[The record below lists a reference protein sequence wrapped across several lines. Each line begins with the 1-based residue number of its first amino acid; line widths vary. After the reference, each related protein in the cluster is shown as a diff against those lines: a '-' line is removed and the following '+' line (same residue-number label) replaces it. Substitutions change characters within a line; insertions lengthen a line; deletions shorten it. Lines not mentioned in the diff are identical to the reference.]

1 VPPRNRRFRGPTVIT
16 SIARFV
22 AGLALAAGLTGV
34 AMHEQAKGPRG
45 GRWIKVDEAVNK
57 GLPKTAVQELEPIIR
72 SALAD
77 KAYPEA
83 VKAIAKKIALEGA
96 IEGNKPEERIPRL
109 KAAIATA
116 PPEVA
121 PVMDALLAHWHW
133 HYFQQN
139 RWRFVQRTATTAAP
153 GEDFTTWDLPRL
165 FAAID
170 AQFAKALTAEKELQA
185 IPVGTYDALLEK
197 GTLPDRYRPTLWD
210 FLVHEALSYYS
221 SGEQAGAKVQD
232 EFVLDADGPAF
243 VPTEQFLKWQP
254 PADALTP
261 LVKALRL
268 YQQLLTFHQAD
279 ADRSAYADADLAR
292 LRFGHNHAVGVEK
305 NTRYAAALKAFCA
318 QWSGHEISAMARHQW
333 AESLRA
339 EGNMVE
345 ARDVALAG
353 AAAFP
358 DSAGGKLC
366 RNTIAGIEAKSAS
379 AVTERVWGDPAP
391 VIRVTYRNVTKVYFR
406 LVAADYVKRLQSE
419 RYRPD
424 QLTDAD
430 RKALLAA
437 RPAAAFS
444 HDLPPTPDYRERSE
458 DVPAPR
464 GLPAGYYFLFASF
477 DPDFDESDNV
487 VSGCDLWV
495 TRLALVTRQSWGPG
509 RLEGFVLDN
518 ATGEP
523 IAGAEVRAWRHDGRG
538 RTWKWV
544 VDETARTDAAG
555 RFRIQGQLN
564 SNYLLLAAHAGQLLA
579 AGEERYLY
587 NDHRGQPHTDR
598 LAFFTDRALYR
609 PGQTIQFKGI
619 VLRADQSTD
628 TYETLAGR
636 EVTVVFA
643 DVNGQIIATQQV
655 RSNDYGSFSG
665 SFVAPRDRLTGRMTI
680 RGEHPFPGGTQV
692 SVEEYKR
699 PKFLVTLDAPK
710 DPPKLN
716 AAATLQGKALSYTGV
731 PIAGAKVRYRVA
743 RDVRFP
749 GWWYDCFWWRP
760 APAGDAQEIAHGTAT
775 TDADGNF
782 TVTFTA
788 RPDPGVPEK
797 EDPSFRYS
805 VSADVTDTTGETRSA
820 SRTIEIGYTALRA
833 SLSSTDWQTPD
844 QDVTFTIGTTT
855 LDGDGQSAKG
865 TIRVYRLKEP
875 ERVQRPDILN
885 AVQPRRRGASNGNPS
900 PDPADPRSW
909 ETGEQ
914 AATAS
919 FETNAA
925 GTATVAVRLPAG
937 PYRAVLESQD
947 RFDKPV
953 TTRLQLFVLDPAA
966 TKFSVKVP
974 NHVAAPRWSVEPGQ
988 EFMALWGTGY
998 DRGRAFIEIER
1009 GGEVVKSFWTDPA
1022 VTQAAVKL
1030 PVTEAMRGGF
1040 TLRVTYI
1047 RENRAFV
1054 TSRFVNVPW
1063 SNKELTIAWE
1073 HFTSKL
1079 EPGKKET
1086 WTAVV
1091 KGPGAKAAA
1100 AEMVASLYDASLDQF
1115 LPHDWHRHL
1124 NVFRQDRPRV
1134 VVHFENGGR
1143 NLNHLMG
1150 QWADRQ
1156 KSVAVSYRAFP
1167 DDLTT
1172 NMWSYEFRF
1181 RRMAPGAAMGAGGG
1195 RPAPAAAP
1203 SGEML
1208 ASLDRAEN
1216 KTDAGA
1222 NKLREDGG
1230 GEGPNKLPAGD
1241 LAQVAARTNLAETA
1255 FFFPHL
1261 NASDDG
1267 TVRITFTMPETLT
1280 KWKFLGFAHDTKL
1293 RTGGLTAEAVTSK
1306 DLMVVPNPP
1315 RFLREGD
1322 RVAFT
1327 VKVSN
1332 KSDARQAGRAKLTF
1346 GDLGERNV
1354 DSLLGPSS
1362 SEQPFE
1368 LAAGESKTFAW
1379 TINVPDGIGPVTY
1392 KAVAATDTASD
1403 GEEGAIPVLSRY
1415 VFVTESLPLPIRG
1428 EGTKTFDFVK
1438 LRESVKSDT
1447 LKHQSLTVQAVSQPA
1462 WYAVMALPYLMEFPY
1477 ECTEQTFNRLYANA
1491 LARHVANS
1499 DPKIRRVFDA
1509 WRNTPAL
1516 DSPLE
1521 KNLELKAAV
1530 LEETPWVRQAQA
1542 ESQARRNVGIL
1553 FDANRLDEE
1562 TRRLIYKLAEQQNG
1576 DGSWPWFPGGP
1587 RNDYI
1592 TLYITT
1598 GFGRLKHLG
1607 VRLDMAVAGK
1617 ALNRLDA
1624 WIDELYQSAQ
1634 KHKPE
1639 QNHLSP
1645 TIALYLYGRSFFLT
1659 DAPLPAQFKPA
1670 VDYWLGQAKQYWLQL
1685 ANRQS
1690 QAHLALALHRF
1701 GAAAAA
1707 KGIMASIKERSV
1719 SNEEL
1724 GMFWRDTELSWW
1736 WYRAPIETQAM
1747 MVEAFDEVMADKR
1760 AVEDCKVW
1768 LLKQKQTQDWKT
1780 TKATADAVYALMIRG
1795 ENLLGSDA
1803 LLQVSLAGR
1812 PVKPEKVEPGTGFY
1826 EVRFAKAEVAPEM
1839 GAVTVTK
1846 TDGGVSWASVH
1857 WQYLEDLSKVTPHE
1871 GTPLK
1876 LEKKLFK
1883 RVYTKTGPVL
1893 EPVAGPL
1900 AVGDELVTR
1909 VVLRTDRDME
1919 YIHLKDARGSGT
1931 EPVNVL
1937 SRYRFQDGLA
1947 YYEST
1952 KDTASH
1958 FFIDYLPKG
1967 TYVFEYAVRVQL
1979 KGSYATGLAEIQ
1991 CMYAPEFNSHSESV
2005 RLEVR

>member
-1 VPPRNRRFRGPTVIT
+1 VVT
-16 SIARFV
+16 SFARLL

-34 AMHEQAKGPRG
+34 AMHEQANGPRG
-45 GRWIKVDEAVNK
+45 GQWKKVDEAVGK
-57 GLPKTAVQELEPIIR
+57 GLPKTAIQALEPIIR

-83 VKAIAKKIALEGA
+83 VKAIAKRIALEGA
-96 IEGNKPEERIPRL
+96 IEGNKPEERIPRM
-109 KAAIATA
+109 KAEIAKA
-116 PPEVA
+116 PPEVV
-121 PVMDALLAHWHW
+121 PVMDALLAHWYW

-139 RWRFVQRTATTAAP
+139 RWRFVKRTATAEAP
-153 GEDFTTWDLPRL
+153 GEDFMTWDLPRL

-170 AQFAKALTAEKELQA
+170 AQFTKALAADQA
-185 IPVGTYDALLEK
+185 LKATPIGTYDALLEK

-210 FLVHEALSYYS
+210 FLVHEALSFFS
-221 SGEQAGAKVQD
+221 SGEQAGAKSMD
-232 EFVLDADGPAF
+232 EFVLDADGPVFA
-243 VPTEQFLKWQP
+243 PPAEFLKWQP
-254 PADALTP
+254 PADAQSP
-261 LVKALRL
+261 PVKALRL
-268 YQQLLTFHQAD
+268 YQQLLTFHQND
-279 ADRSAYADADLAR
+279 ADRSAYADADLTR
-292 LRFGHNHAVGVEK
+292 LRFGHNHAVGLEK
-305 NTRYAAALKAFCA
+305 NNRYAAALKAFCE
-318 QWSGHEISAMARHQW
+318 QWSQHEVSAMARHQW
-333 AESLRA
+333 AELLRG
-339 EGNMVE
+339 EGKMVE
-345 ARDVALAG
+345 ARNLALAG
-353 AAAFP
+353 MAAFP
-358 DSAGGKLC
+358 DSPGGRLC
-366 RNTIAGIEAKSAS
+366 ANTIAGIEAKSAS
-379 AVTERVWGDPAP
+379 AATERVWGDPVP
-391 VIRVTYRNVTKVYFR
+391 VIRVTYRNVTRVYFR

-444 HDLPPTPDYRERSE
+444 HDLPPTADYRERSE

-464 GLPAGYYFLFASF
+464 GLPPGYYFLFTSY

-487 VSGCDLWV
+487 VSGCDVWV

-509 RLEGFVLDN
+509 RLDGFVLDN

-587 NDHRGQPHTDR
+587 NDHRGQPQTDR
-598 LAFFTDRALYR
+598 LVFFTDRALYR
-609 PGQTIQFKGI
+609 PGQTIHFKGI
-619 VLRADQSTD
+619 ALRADQSTD

-636 EVTVVFA
+636 DVMVVFA
-643 DVNGQIIATQQV
+643 DVNGQVIAQQKV

-699 PKFLVTLDAPK
+699 PKFEVTLDAPK
-710 DPPKLN
+710 EPAKLN
-716 AAATLQGKALSYTGV
+716 AAATLSGKALSYTGV
-731 PIAGAKVRYRVA
+731 PIAGAKVRWRVA
-743 RDVRFP
+743 REVRFP
-749 GWWYDCFWWRP
+749 GWWYDYFWWRP
-760 APAGDAQEIAHGTAT
+760 APAGDAQEIAHGIAT

-788 RPDPGVPEK
+788 KPDPGVPEK

-805 VSADVTDTTGETRSA
+805 VSVDVTDTTGETRSA
-820 SRTIEIGYTALRA
+820 SRTIEVGYTALRA
-833 SLSSTDWQTPD
+833 TINADAWQIPG
-844 QDVTFTIGTTT
+844 QDVKFTIGTTT

-865 TIRVYRLKEP
+865 TIKVYRLKEP
-875 ERVQRPDILN
+875 ERVPRPDILSN
-885 AVQPRRRGASNGNPS
+885 VQPRWRRAPADGNPS
-900 PDPADPRSW
+900 PDPGDPRSW
-909 ETGEQ
+909 ENGAQ
-914 AATAS
+914 AASAS
-919 FETNAA
+919 FETDAA
-925 GTATVAVRLPAG
+925 GNATVPVKLTAG
-937 PYRAVLESQD
+937 IYRAVLESQD
-947 RFDKPV
+947 RFGKPV
-953 TTRLQLFVLDPAA
+953 AARVQTLVLNPDAA
-966 TKFSVKVP
+966 KFSVKVP
-974 NHVAAPRWSVEPGQ
+974 NHVAAPKWSLEPGQ

-1022 VTQAAVKL
+1022 LTQAAVKL

-1040 TLRVTYI
+1040 TLRVTYV
-1047 RENRAFV
+1047 RENRAYA
-1054 TSRFVNVPW
+1054 TSLFVNVPW
-1063 SNKELTIAWE
+1063 SNKELAIAWE

-1091 KGPGAKAAA
+1091 KGPGAAKAA
-1100 AEMVASLYDASLDQF
+1100 AEMVATLYDQSLDQF
-1115 LPHDWHRHL
+1115 LHHDWHQRL

-1134 VVHFENGGR
+1134 VVHFENFGR

-1156 KSVAVSYRAFP
+1156 KSVAVRYRAFP

-1172 NMWSYEFRF
+1172 NMWGYEYRF

-1195 RPAPAAAP
+1195 LPAPAAAP
-1203 SGEML
+1203 SGGELL

-1216 KTDAGA
+1216 KADTGAG
-1222 NKLREDGG
+1222 KLREDLGAK
-1230 GEGPNKLPAGD
+1230 EANVPPPAD
-1241 LAQVAARTNLAETA
+1241 LALVAARTNLAETA
-1255 FFFPHL
+1255 FFYPHL
-1261 NASDDG
+1261 TAGEDG

-1280 KWKFLGFAHDTKL
+1280 KWKFLGFAHDRQL

-1306 DLMVVPNPP
+1306 DLMVAPNPP

-1322 RVAFT
+1322 KVEFT

-1332 KSDARQAGRAKLTF
+1332 KSDTPQSGRAKLTF
-1346 GDLGERNV
+1346 GDLGGRSV
-1354 DSLLGPSS
+1354 DSLLGQNS
-1362 SEQPFE
+1362 SEQPFD
-1368 LAAGESKTFAW
+1368 LAAGKSTTLTW
-1379 TINVPDGIGPVTY
+1379 TIAVPDGIGPVTY

-1403 GEEGAIPVLSRY
+1403 GEDGAIPVLSRY

-1428 EGTKTFDFVK
+1428 EGMKTFDFVK
-1438 LRESVKSDT
+1438 LRDSVKSDT

-1491 LARHVANS
+1491 LARHIANS

-1521 KNLELKAAV
+1521 KNQELKAVV

-1562 TRRLIYKLAEQQNG
+1562 TRRLIHKLAEQQNG

-1598 GFGRLKHLG
+1598 GFGRLRHLG
-1607 VRLDMAVAGK
+1607 VKLDMTVAGK

-1624 WIDELYQSAQ
+1624 WVNELYQLAQ

-1659 DAPLPAQFKPA
+1659 DAPIPAQFKPA

-1701 GAAAAA
+1701 GHAGAA
-1707 KGIMASIKERSV
+1707 KGIMASLKERSV
-1719 SNEEL
+1719 SSEEMGL
-1724 GMFWRDTELSWW
+1724 FWRDTELSWW

-1747 MVEAFDEVMADKR
+1747 MVEAFDEVMGDKR

-1826 EVRFAKAEVAPEM
+1826 EVRFNKAEVAPEM

-1846 TDGGVSWASVH
+1846 TDPGVSWASVH
-1857 WQYLEDLSKVTPHE
+1857 WQYLEDLGKVTPHD

>member
-1 VPPRNRRFRGPTVIT
+1 MT
-16 SIARFV
+16 
-22 AGLALAAGLTGV
+22 
-34 AMHEQAKGPRG
+34 EQASGPRG
-45 GRWIKVDEAVNK
+45 GQWKKVNEAVNQ
-57 GLPKTAVQELEPIIR
+57 GLPKSAIQELEPIIR
-72 SALAD
+72 AALAE

-83 VKAIAKKIALEGA
+83 IKAVAKKIALEGA
-96 IEGNKPEERIPRL
+96 IEGNKPEERIPRMR
-109 KAAIATA
+109 AEIAKA
-116 PPEVA
+116 PPEMVPA
-121 PVMDALLAHWHW
+121 MDALLAHWYW

-139 RWRFVQRTATTAAP
+139 RWRFVRRTATASAP

-165 FAAID
+165 FATID
-170 AQFAKALTAEKELQA
+170 GQFTKALSAEKELKA
-185 IPVGTYDALLEK
+185 TPIGTFDALIEK

-210 FLVHEALSYYS
+210 FLVHEALSFYS
-221 SGEQAGAKVQD
+221 SGEQAGAKAQD
-232 EFVLDADGPAF
+232 EFVLDAEGPAF
-243 VPTEQFLKWQP
+243 APTAEFLKWQP
-254 PADALTP
+254 PADAPSP

-268 YQQLLTFHQAD
+268 YQQLLTFHHDD
-279 ADRSAYADADLAR
+279 ADRSAYADADLGR
-292 LRFGHNHAVGVEK
+292 LRFGFNHALGVEK
-305 NTRYAAALKAFCA
+305 NSRYVAALKAFCE
-318 QWSGHEISAMARHQW
+318 QWSKHEISAMARHQW
-333 AESLRA
+333 AETLRG

-345 ARDVALAG
+345 ARAVALAG
-353 AAAFP
+353 ASAFP
-358 DSAGGKLC
+358 DSPGGRLC
-366 RNTIAGIEAKSAS
+366 KNTIAGIEAKSAS
-379 AVTERVWGDPAP
+379 AVTERVWSDPAP

-419 RYRPD
+419 RYQPM

-444 HDLPPTPDYRERSE
+444 HDLPPTPDYKERGE

-464 GLPAGYYFLFASF
+464 SLPPGYYFLFASH
-477 DPDFDESDNV
+477 DPDFDETDNV
-487 VSGCDLWV
+487 VSGCDVWV
-495 TRLALVTRQSWGPG
+495 SRLALVTRQSWGPG

-523 IAGAEVRAWRHDGRG
+523 LAGAEVRAWRRDGRG
-538 RTWKWV
+538 RNWKWI
-544 VDETARTDAAG
+544 VDDTSRTDADG
-555 RFRIQGQLN
+555 RFRVNGRPN
-564 SNYLLLAAHAGQLLA
+564 TSYLLLASHSGQMLA
-579 AGEERYLY
+579 AGEERYFY
-587 NDHRGQPHTDR
+587 NYQNTRPQPDSTV
-598 LAFFTDRALYR
+598 FFTDRALYR

-619 VLRADQSTD
+619 VLRADQSAD
-628 TYETLAGR
+628 TYESLAGR

-643 DVNGQIIATQQV
+643 DVNGQVIAKQQV

-680 RGEHPFPGGTQV
+680 RAERPFPGAAEV

-710 DPPKLN
+710 EPAKLN
-716 AAATLQGKALSYTGV
+716 AAVTLSGKALSYTGV
-731 PIAGAKVRYRVA
+731 PIAGAKFRYRVA
-743 RDVRFP
+743 REVRFP
-749 GWWYDCFWWRP
+749 GWWYDYFWWRP
-760 APAGDAQEIAHGTAT
+760 APQGAAQEIAHGTAT

-782 TVTFTA
+782 TLTFTA
-788 RPDPGVPEK
+788 KPDPGVPEK
-797 EDPSFRYS
+797 EDPSFSYS
-805 VSADVTDTTGETRSA
+805 VFADVTDTTGETRSA
-820 SRTIEIGYTALRA
+820 SRSVQVGYTAMRA
-833 SLSSTDWQTPD
+833 SINADDWQTPD
-844 QDVTFTIGTTT
+844 KDVMFTIDTTT
-855 LDGDGQSAKG
+855 LDGDGQTAKG
-865 TIRVYRLKEP
+865 MLKVYRLKEP
-875 ERVQRPDILN
+875 ERIQRPDILN
-885 AVQPRRRGASNGNPS
+885 SVQPRWRRVEPAGNPR
-900 PDPADPRSW
+900 PDPGDPRSW
-909 ETGEQ
+909 ENGEQ
-914 AATAS
+914 AANVN
-919 FETNAA
+919 FETDAA
-925 GTATVAVRLPAG
+925 GKATVPVKLPAG
-937 PYRAVLESQD
+937 FYRAVLESQD
-947 RFDKPV
+947 RFGKPV
-953 TTRLQLFVLDPAA
+953 TAREQALVLDPAA
-966 TKFSVKVP
+966 TKFAVRIP
-974 NHVAAPRWSVEPGQ
+974 NHVAAPRWTVEPGQ
-988 EFMALWGTGY
+988 EFAALWGTGY

-1009 GGEVVKSFWTDPA
+1009 GGEVVKSFWTDLA
-1022 VTQAAVKL
+1022 VTQSIVKL

-1040 TLRVTYI
+1040 TLRVTYV
-1047 RENRAFV
+1047 RENRAYA
-1054 TSRFVNVPW
+1054 TSQHVNVPW
-1063 SNKELTIAWE
+1063 SNKELSIAWE

-1091 KGPGAKAAA
+1091 KGPGAKLAA
-1100 AEMVASLYDASLDQF
+1100 AEMVATLYDASLDQF
-1115 LPHDWHRHL
+1115 LPHEWPRRL
-1124 NVFRQDRPRV
+1124 SVFRQDGSRMS
-1134 VVHFENGGR
+1134 VHFENAAR

-1150 QWADRQ
+1150 HWVDRQ
-1156 KSVAVSYRAFP
+1156 KSVTASYRAFP
-1167 DDLTT
+1167 ADLTT
-1172 NMWSYEFRF
+1172 NMWGYEYRF
-1181 RRMAPGAAMGAGGG
+1181 RQMAPGAAMGGGL
-1195 RPAPAAAP
+1195 PAPAMDALAAEAKP
-1203 SGEML
+1203 
-1208 ASLDRAEN
+1208 
-1216 KTDAGA
+1216 DAGYGKRLA
-1222 NKLREDGG
+1222 DRDDEA
-1230 GEGPNKLPAGD
+1230 PNKPPAGPD
-1241 LAQVAARTNLAETA
+1241 LSQVAARTNLAETA

-1261 NASDDG
+1261 TAGDDG

-1280 KWKFLGFAHDTKL
+1280 KWKFLGFAHDPKL

-1306 DLMVVPNPP
+1306 DLMVAPNPP

-1322 RVAFT
+1322 RVEFT

-1332 KSDARQAGRAKLTF
+1332 KSDARQAGRAKLMF
-1346 GDLGERNV
+1346 GDLGGRSV
-1354 DSLLGPSS
+1354 DSLLGIETA
-1362 SEQPFE
+1362 EQRFE
-1368 LAAGESKTFAW
+1368 LAAGESKTLAW
-1379 TINVPDGIGPVTY
+1379 TICVPDGIGPVTY
-1392 KAVAATDTASD
+1392 TAVAATDKASD

-1428 EGTKTFDFVK
+1428 EGSKTFDFVK
-1438 LRESVKSDT
+1438 LRESVKSET

-1462 WYAVMALPYLMEFPY
+1462 WYAVMAMPYLMEFPY

-1491 LARHVANS
+1491 LARHIANS
-1499 DPKIRRVFDA
+1499 DPTIRRVFDA

-1521 KNLELKAAV
+1521 KNAELKAAV

-1562 TRRLIYKLAEQQNG
+1562 TRRLIHKLAEQQNG

-1598 GFGRLKHLG
+1598 GFGRLRHLG
-1607 VRLDMAVAGK
+1607 VKLDMAVAGK
-1617 ALNRLDA
+1617 AINRLDA
-1624 WIDELYQSAQ
+1624 WIDELFREAQ
-1634 KHKPE
+1634 KHQPDK
-1639 QNHLSP
+1639 NHLSP
-1645 TIALYLYGRSFFLT
+1645 TIALYLYGRSFFLA
-1659 DAPLPAQFKPA
+1659 DAPIPAQFKPA
-1670 VDYWLGQAKQYWLQL
+1670 VDYWLSQAKQYWLQL

-1701 GAAAAA
+1701 GDAAAA

-1719 SNEEL
+1719 SNEEM
-1724 GMFWRDTELSWW
+1724 GMFWRDAELSWW

-1795 ENLLGSDA
+1795 ENLLGSNA
-1803 LLQVSLAGR
+1803 LLQMSLAGR

-1826 EVRFAKAEVAPEM
+1826 EVRFNKAEVTPEM
-1839 GAVTVTK
+1839 GAITVTK
-1846 TDGGVSWASVH
+1846 TDPGVSWASVH
-1857 WQYLEDLSKVTPHE
+1857 WQYLEDLSKITPHE

-1883 RVYTKTGPVL
+1883 RVYTKAGPVL
-1893 EPVAGPL
+1893 EPVAGAL

-1919 YIHLKDARGSGT
+1919 YVHLKDARGSGT

-1979 KGSYATGLAEIQ
+1979 KGTYPTGMAEIQ
-1991 CMYAPEFNSHSESV
+1991 CMYAPEFNAHSASV